1 MPLGSA
7 PTTKIDIDFTRAQ
20 GVASEGRIGFQPPR
34 QKVGTTMLDGTIV
47 LVPLVA
53 GVATVDLVRL
63 PQGTYRVVEQ
73 LKGRPDRAYD
83 FALPLSAP
91 AVVQYEDIVQV
102 NPVPAKHQYVST
114 INDVAPDVT
123 TGNIVLAT
131 GGASSLDEL
140 ADVLIA
146 SPLNNQVVRFDN
158 GLWKNLS
165 LAAVALSGAYSSL
178 SGLPAIP
185 DDPADIGAAALVHT
199 HTVAQLTDFVE
210 SVDAR
215 IQQVVDSAPSALD
228 TLNELAQ
235 ALNDDPNF
243 AATVTTALAAKAALV
258 HTHAISQI
266 TDLQAALDT
275 IPLRALPDRI
285 LRIADHSKQA
295 GAANTYNMQNT
306 DNAWAFFTDGPPEYS
321 VQAAVGDDVEV
332 SYSYLINGATTSY
345 VDLAVV
351 TGPTPTRQRYLASG
365 IATPTFQGAA
375 GDYPDGAAFQG
386 RQGTLGFTVE
396 AGDLDSGN
404 VRLRWVIKTANT
416 NGKMYANDNY
426 PLLLGIRVT
435 RRSGV

>member
-1 MPLGSA
+1 MPLGLALTS
-7 PTTKIDIDFTRAQ
+7 KIDIDFTRAQ
-20 GVASEGRIGFQPPR
+20 GVASEGRIWFQPPR
-34 QKVGTTMLDGTIV
+34 QKVGTTMVDGAA
-47 LVPLVA
+47 VPANLKR
-53 GVATVDLVRL
+53 GVATIDLVRL
-63 PQGTYRVVEQ
+63 PAGTYRVIEQ
-73 LKGRPDRAYD
+73 LEGRPDRSYD
-83 FALPLSAP
+83 FALPLTAA

-102 NPVPAKHQYVST
+102 NPVPVKHQYVST
-114 INDVAPDVT
+114 INGVSPDAT
-123 TGNIVLAT
+123 TGNIVVAT
-131 GGASSLDEL
+131 GGASTLDEL

-146 SPLNNQVVRFDN
+146 NPANNQVVRFDN

-178 SGLPAIP
+178 TGLPAIP

-215 IQQVVDSAPSALD
+215 IELIVAAAPSALD
-228 TLNELAQ
+228 TLNELAA
-235 ALNDDPNF
+235 ALNNDPDF
-243 AATVTTALAAKAALV
+243 AASVTTALAAKAALV

-266 TDLQAALDT
+266 TGLQAALDT

-295 GAANTYNMQNT
+295 GAVNTYDMANT
-306 DNAWAFFTDGPPEYS
+306 DSAWDFFVGGPPEYS
-321 VQAAVGDDVEV
+321 FQAAVGDDVEV
-332 SYSYLINGATTSY
+332 TYSCLIAGATTSY

-351 TGPTPTRQRYLASG
+351 TGGTPTRQRYLASG

-375 GDYPDGAAFQG
+375 GDYPDGSSFQG
-386 RQGTLGFTVE
+386 RSGTLGFTVE

-404 VRLRWVIKTANT
+404 VRLRWVIKTSNT

-426 PLLLGIRVT
+426 PLLLSIRVT
-435 RRSGV
+435 RLSGQ